1 MERRHGKFNGS
12 PLVRIFKLRSSE
24 GQTYPCYKIINNI
37 LNVLTTLE
45 TNLLSKGLTFVQ
57 TPEISKAPILE
68 ATKDFGRKLK
78 IKYFFRYEPQ
88 KSFISKSN
96 WVPPDKGT
104 DPDLIECINNFTKE
118 IDELHVL
125 REKSNLTIE
134 EQLTL
139 NNLRKNKV
147 IKKADKGSVVVIMD
161 KKNYIT
167 ED

>member
-12 PLVRIFKLRSSE
+12 PLVRFFKLRSSE

-37 LNVLTTLE
+37 LNLSSHVLTTLE

-57 TPEISKAPILE
+57 TPKISKAPILE

-78 IKYFFRYEPQ
+78 IKYFFRYERNNFNKPQ

-104 DPDLIECINNFTKE
+104 DPDLIESINNFTKE
-118 IDELHVL
+118 IDEL
-125 REKSNLTIE
+125 NIE
-134 EQLTL
+134 
-139 NNLRKNKV
+139 
-147 IKKADKGSVVVIMD
+147 I
-161 KKNYIT
+161 
-167 ED
+167 